1 MKKSKIGYLIIASAI
16 VWGAVIIGCGL
27 VLKGTQY
34 KEAVNQILIGGAAFH
49 LLFIWTPLG
58 NQFRK
63 INEEKSKKIKSHS
76 EDNK

>member
-16 VWGAVIIGCGL
+16 VWGAVIIGCAL
-27 VLKGTQY
+27 VLKGTSY
-34 KEAVNQILIGGAAFH
+34 KEEVNYILYGGVISH

-63 INEEKSKKIKSHS
+63 K
-76 EDNK
+76 